1 MKPLSPSRTFVDP
14 GNVRDLPGVT
24 RRTPIQRRESPLP
37 GTKTLL
43 CPKDEHLREMV
54 TGRAIEVVRPSRTA
68 DILGYLA
75 MAGALVQIA
84 LFWILPILQQTNP
97 TRHGGVWVVIIGL
110 AIVHVLAI
118 FSQVLS
124 GGRNIPGG
132 LAILVLYVGFL
143 VSVVVAHFVA

>member
-1 MKPLSPSRTFVDP
+1 VNP
-14 GNVRDLPGVT
+14 GNVRDIPGVT
-24 RRTPIQRRESPLP
+24 KRTPIQRRETPLP

-43 CPKDEHLREMV
+43 CPKDEHLRELV

-75 MAGALVQIA
+75 MAGALVMIA
-84 LFWILPILQQTNP
+84 LFWILPILQETNP

-132 LAILVLYVGFL
+132 LAILVLYAGFL
-143 VSVVVAHFVA
+143 VSVVVAHFVG

>member
-1 MKPLSPSRTFVDP
+1 MRPLSPNRTFVNP

-24 RRTPIQRRESPLP
+24 KRTPIQRRETPLP
-37 GTKTLL
+37 GTKTML
-43 CPKDEHLREMV
+43 CPKDDSLRELV

-75 MAGALVQIA
+75 MAGALIQIA
-84 LFWILPILQQTNP
+84 LFWIIPILQETNP

-143 VSVVVAHFVA
+143 VSVVVAHFVG

>member
-1 MKPLSPSRTFVDP
+1 MNP

-24 RRTPIQRRESPLP
+24 KRTPIQRRETPLP

-43 CPKDEHLREMV
+43 CPKDEHLRELV

-75 MAGALVQIA
+75 MAGALVMIA
-84 LFWILPILQQTNP
+84 LFWILPILQETNP
-97 TRHGGVWVVIIGL
+97 PRHGGVWVVIIGL

-132 LAILVLYVGFL
+132 LAILVLYAGFL
-143 VSVVVAHFVA
+143 VSVVVAHFVG